1 MNRGKSLERQGK
13 ERQGKGM
20 DEKERED
27 MWKRVE
33 ELNRDTERKLKM
45 SSVIMTIALVISLY
59 RLIWQ

>member
-1 MNRGKSLERQGK
+1 
-13 ERQGKGM
+13 M
-20 DEKERED
+20 DKKERED

>member
-1 MNRGKSLERQGK
+1 
-13 ERQGKGM
+13 M
-20 DEKERED
+20 DEKEREE